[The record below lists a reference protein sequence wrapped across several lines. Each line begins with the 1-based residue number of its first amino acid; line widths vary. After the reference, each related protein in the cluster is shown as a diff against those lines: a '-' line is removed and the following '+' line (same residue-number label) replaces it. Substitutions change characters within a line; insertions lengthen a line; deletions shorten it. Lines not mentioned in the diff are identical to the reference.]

1 MSLRQDLL
9 KTFHK
14 RRQKGVFI
22 KILLWVGIL
31 GIVSAMAT
39 LLFYVPP
46 LRVSKVNIF
55 GLDKNDEKQLRAEI
69 LEIIAGK
76 KWLIVPR
83 DHVFFL
89 SQKDIEEFLAGKY
102 RFSDFAVERKF
113 PSAIDV
119 SITERKTWAIWC
131 PSDLE
136 AKLPRGSLA
145 SCLLLDKEGLAFE
158 KSVISS
164 GSAVLKILDAREE
177 DFLRKN
183 ILPPE
188 HFGKISQMIENIPK
202 IIESDI
208 VKVYIKKGGETYYLY
223 PKKGFYLI
231 IDAQTDIEKAIEN
244 FSLALRSGEI
254 KKKSD
259 TLEYIDLRF
268 QDKVFYKFK

>member
-9 KTFHK
+9 KTSHK

-55 GLDKNDEKQLRAEI
+55 GLDKNDEKQLRADI
-69 LEIIAGK
+69 LEIIAG
-76 KWLIVPR
+76 
-83 DHVFFL
+83 
-89 SQKDIEEFLAGKY
+89 
-102 RFSDFAVERKF
+102 
-113 PSAIDV
+113 
-119 SITERKTWAIWC
+119 KTWAIWC

-136 AKLPRGSLA
+136 AKLPSGSLA

-164 GSAVLKILDAREE
+164 GSAVLKILDAREG

-188 HFGKISQMIENIPK
+188 HFRKISQMIENIPK

-231 IDAQTDIEKAIEN
+231 IDAQTD
-244 FSLALRSGEI
+244 
-254 KKKSD
+254 
-259 TLEYIDLRF
+259 
-268 QDKVFYKFK
+268 

>member
-1 MSLRQDLL
+1 M
-9 KTFHK
+9 
-14 RRQKGVFI
+14 
-22 KILLWVGIL
+22 
-31 GIVSAMAT
+31 
-39 LLFYVPP
+39 
-46 LRVSKVNIF
+46 
-55 GLDKNDEKQLRAEI
+55 
-69 LEIIAGK
+69 
-76 KWLIVPR
+76 
-83 DHVFFL
+83 FF
-89 SQKDIEEFLAGKY
+89 QMKY
-102 RFSDFAVERKF
+102 RFSDFVVKRKL

-131 PSDLE
+131 KDGE
-136 AKLPRGSLA
+136 NN
-145 SCLLLDKEGLAFE
+145 CLLLDKDGLAFE
-158 KSVISS
+158 KSIISS

-188 HFGKISQMIENIPK
+188 HFRKVSQMIEKIPK

-244 FSLALRSGEI
+244 FSLALKSGEI
-254 KKKSD
+254 KERSD

-268 QDKVFYKFK
+268 QDKVFYKFR